1 MSAAGDIWAVVP
13 VKELDGAKQR
23 LAPLLSPA
31 QRRALIEVMVGEVLN
46 AVAGAHGL
54 AGIIVVTLDPTTAA
68 LASRLGA
75 RVVTDGATSKDGT
88 CKTTSTFYRSDKL

>member
-1 MSAAGDIWAVVP
+1 MTAPADIWAVIP

-31 QRRALIEVMVGEVLN
+31 QRRSLIEVMVGEVLD
-46 AVAGAHGL
+46 AVAGARGL
-54 AGIIVVTLDPTTAA
+54 AGIMVVTLDPQVTA

-75 RVVTDGATSKDGT
+75 RITTDSADTRHEARD
-88 CKTTSTFYRSDKL
+88 